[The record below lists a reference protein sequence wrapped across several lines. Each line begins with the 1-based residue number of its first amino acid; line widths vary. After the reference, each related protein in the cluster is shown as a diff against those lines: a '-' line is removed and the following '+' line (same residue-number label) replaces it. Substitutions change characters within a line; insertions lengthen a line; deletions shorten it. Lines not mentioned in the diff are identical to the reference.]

1 MLSNKWRD
9 IKFILA
15 SLMSISICKASELD
29 RFNPDF
35 LRVSDGVNAKEIDLT
50 YFEKNDGLP
59 PGNYQVWI
67 YINGEKV
74 GNKSLN
80 FRRNKDQKGIHACFD
95 KGDLRSWGVINSIS
109 EETVCEIGLTSVI
122 DNSYELFNEKKME
135 LHLYFPNSMLERR
148 KWRSLP
154 VTWNQGIPAFLLNY
168 NYTGISQRLNKKN
181 EDNYFLRV
189 DSSLNINR
197 WRLRTETSMMKNNKN
212 SGNENVYL
220 ERDYEQYQGGRI
232 VIGNSYINSEL
243 FDNFPFKG
251 VKFSSDDSMLDSS
264 FSEFTPSIRGIA
276 HSPSIVTVKQNGN
289 IVLQKEVPAGVFEI
303 DDIPYNFGGDYIIEV
318 NGSDGVKNTFTQ
330 ANASLPFLQ
339 KEGRTNHYLALGKL
353 RHQYGTD
360 TYEPNFIL
368 YHIAKGLRFGNT
380 LHHGGII
387 SNEYKSI
394 LFGGGTYHP
403 YLGAFSVDYTFSER
417 EDRKY
422 EGRGRGDKFEFSY
435 SRNIDLTSANL
446 SMHMNIFDKDYLNF
460 QEHAYSFNGNAN
472 TYEKT
477 KRNFGVR
484 LTQPI
489 DYYANFSLQ
498 FDKYSYYKNRDD
510 SYSFLTSI
518 STNFKKISS
527 SLSLG
532 YNKFLGVKDAD
543 KTINFMISLPLWNG
557 ISSNNFISSSSEGA
571 RIQSGVSGFLE
582 EQQLSWGV
590 SHESNKSVAT
600 TNSSVNWKTS
610 FSQINGAYS
619 VNNDMNRLF
628 MGIRGGVAIH
638 DKGITFSQPL
648 SFEGG
653 NAVVDANGISDIVI
667 NNNRVHTDY
676 FGNAIVTD
684 LSPYQKNNISV
695 NLSATSDAIDI
706 TNTDT
711 YVVPSHGALTYVEL
725 NAVKGNRVLFK
736 LNNKSQKIP
745 LGAMATITGRGFKKT
760 EFIGY
765 DEKLYMNGVPEKGVV
780 VVKWSVGGEDY
791 ACTSKYSIRNKKSL
805 NILSLMCN

>member
-1 MLSNKWRD
+1 
-9 IKFILA
+9 
-15 SLMSISICKASELD
+15 
-29 RFNPDF
+29 
-35 LRVSDGVNAKEIDLT
+35 
-50 YFEKNDGLP
+50 
-59 PGNYQVWI
+59 
-67 YINGEKV
+67 
-74 GNKSLN
+74 
-80 FRRNKDQKGIHACFD
+80 
-95 KGDLRSWGVINSIS
+95 
-109 EETVCEIGLTSVI
+109 
-122 DNSYELFNEKKME
+122 
-135 LHLYFPNSMLERR
+135 
-148 KWRSLP
+148 
-154 VTWNQGIPAFLLNY
+154 
-168 NYTGISQRLNKKN
+168 
-181 EDNYFLRV
+181 
-189 DSSLNINR
+189 
-197 WRLRTETSMMKNNKN
+197 
-212 SGNENVYL
+212 
-220 ERDYEQYQGGRI
+220 EQYQGGRI

-489 DYYANFSLQ
+489 
-498 FDKYSYYKNRDD
+498 
-510 SYSFLTSI
+510 
-518 STNFKKISS
+518 
-527 SLSLG
+527 
-532 YNKFLGVKDAD
+532 
-543 KTINFMISLPLWNG
+543 
-557 ISSNNFISSSSEGA
+557 
-571 RIQSGVSGFLE
+571 
-582 EQQLSWGV
+582 
-590 SHESNKSVAT
+590 
-600 TNSSVNWKTS
+600 
-610 FSQINGAYS
+610 
-619 VNNDMNRLF
+619 
-628 MGIRGGVAIH
+628 
-638 DKGITFSQPL
+638 
-648 SFEGG
+648 
-653 NAVVDANGISDIVI
+653 
-667 NNNRVHTDY
+667 
-676 FGNAIVTD
+676 
-684 LSPYQKNNISV
+684 
-695 NLSATSDAIDI
+695 
-706 TNTDT
+706 
-711 YVVPSHGALTYVEL
+711 
-725 NAVKGNRVLFK
+725 
-736 LNNKSQKIP
+736 
-745 LGAMATITGRGFKKT
+745 
-760 EFIGY
+760 
-765 DEKLYMNGVPEKGVV
+765 
-780 VVKWSVGGEDY
+780 
-791 ACTSKYSIRNKKSL
+791 
-805 NILSLMCN
+805 